1 MTITAALVLF
11 SVTWFMVFFCV
22 LPLRFKSQA
31 QMGKVEPGTPRSAPA
46 EAMIKPKVKLTTLIT
61 IVISVVLYLLIT
73 SGRWGIADV
82 DVFGLWANRY

>member
-11 SVTWFMVFFCV
+11 SSIWFMVFFCV

-31 QMGKVEPGTPRSAPA
+31 QMGGVDPGTPRSAPA
-46 EAMIKPKVKLTTLIT
+46 EAMIKPKAQLTTLIT
-61 IVISVVLYLLIT
+61 IVIFAILYLLIT
-73 SGRWGIADV
+73 SGRWGIADL

>member
-1 MTITAALVLF
+1 MTITAALVLY

-31 QMGKVEPGTPRSAPA
+31 QMGEVEPGTPRSAPA
-46 EAMIKPKVKLTTLIT
+46 EAMIKPKAKLTTLIAL
-61 IVISVVLYLLIT
+61 VIFAILYLLIT
-73 SGRWGIADV
+73 SGRWGIADL